1 MHAKR
6 RVWMIAIFDNAGLP
20 PAGLPP
26 AGEPCVVG
34 EKSVNPIDR
43 AAG

>member
-20 PAGLPP
+20 PAG
-26 AGEPCVVG
+26 EPRIVG

>member
-1 MHAKR
+1 
-6 RVWMIAIFDNAGLP
+6 MIAIFDNAGMP
-20 PAGLPP
+20 PD
-26 AGEPCVVG
+26 GEPRVG